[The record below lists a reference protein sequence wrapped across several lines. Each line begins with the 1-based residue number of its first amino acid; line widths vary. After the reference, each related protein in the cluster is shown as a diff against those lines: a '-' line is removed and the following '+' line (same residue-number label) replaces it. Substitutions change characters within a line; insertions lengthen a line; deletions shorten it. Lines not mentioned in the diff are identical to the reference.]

1 MPGTNE
7 IAYIDF
13 LDSDFVSL
21 RVRQTGR
28 SFRIHRK
35 LLQSKSRPLIA
46 ALDSTLLE
54 GQNFL
59 YEFEDVKE
67 GTVARFIEWAYRGD
81 YPTPIIILEPLPPS
95 FNPEKV
101 DTDIEDK
108 PTTKTPEMD
117 FTSENHPLLVHIR
130 LYIFSHLY
138 IIPELQK
145 LAYEKVTACFA
156 DLDKPDGLDKQ
167 LAVIDAL
174 RLCLSKLSQNDT
186 LLDWLAQY
194 AAYSIDKLRLQGSF
208 HDLLKD
214 FPSLSSRMMISL
226 NPAQS
231 PPWRSTQ
238 QKYQFTQ
245 YSARWTGDIYD
256 I

>member
-1 MPGTNE
+1 MSGTE

-46 ALDSTLLE
+46 ALDSTLKE
-54 GQNFL
+54 GRDSL

-81 YPTPIIILEPLPPS
+81 YPTSITLLEPLPTP
-95 FNPEKV
+95 FIPDKV

-108 PTTKTPEMD
+108 PGTKSPETD
-117 FTSENHPLLVHIR
+117 FTSENHPLLVHVR
-130 LYIFSHLY
+130 LYIFSHIY

-145 LAYEKVTACFA
+145 LAYEKATACFA
-156 DLDKPDGLDKQ
+156 DLDKPDGLDRQ

-174 RLCLSKLSQNDT
+174 RLSFSRLSHEDT

-214 FPSLSSRMMISL
+214 FPALSSRMMISL
-226 NPAQS
+226 SPAQS

-238 QKYQFTQ
+238 QKHQFTQ
-245 YSARWTGDIYD
+245 YSARWTGDNYD
-256 I
+256 L